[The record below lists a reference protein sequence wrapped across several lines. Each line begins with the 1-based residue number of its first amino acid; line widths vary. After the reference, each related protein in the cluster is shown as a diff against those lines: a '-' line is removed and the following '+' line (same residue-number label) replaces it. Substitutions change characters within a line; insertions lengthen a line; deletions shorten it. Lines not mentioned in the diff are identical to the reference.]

1 MEKLAEKINLIAVS
15 LLVLAA
21 AVIFFVSVIRGDL
34 LVSIVG
40 GVLTWAGIQILK
52 ITLDEAR

>member
-1 MEKLAEKINLIAVS
+1 MEKLAEKINLIAVT

-21 AVIFFVSVIRGDL
+21 AVIFSVSVIRGDL

-40 GVLTWAGIQILK
+40 GVLTWVGIQILK
-52 ITLDEAR
+52 ITLDEAK

>member
-40 GVLTWAGIQILK
+40 GVLTWVWTFVRKKFL
-52 ITLDEAR
+52 

>member
-40 GVLTWAGIQILK
+40 GVLTWVGIQILK